1 MEIEPL
7 RTASSLRF
15 VFTKKKKEVN
25 VIEVKK
31 IPDIN
36 GEKIRKTPGRRQ
48 SEGVRKKVEKDQ
60 DGQKK
65 KAEWGKA
72 FKYIQGDIPPVH
84 EIFLNISETKECSS
98 DPFYL
103 KVFREMAYG
112 SFPKGI
118 FYDSNRD
125 TLVCTEA
132 PGKRNQAVRR
142 KKFEKYV
149 RVCLP
154 LRPQVDF
161 ESRTTLIS
169 REDTTHNENDQSEL
183 INDVDIMIDDDDDK
197 ESIAAEDSFNRK
209 VIKYIH
215 RSYQRLELPIK
226 ILKENF
232 MLSFERIYQEIKLFI
247 YMTIDVLSPKDSI
260 LLQDDSYQSIQTGEF
275 ISSLKPQKPWK
286 KLSRIEQV
294 SLLCQYCRSEFI
306 RSSNHLTLGSLTP
319 TQLNLLRDIEDFVI
333 GMYHTGVLT
342 SDTVEYD
349 GNNIH
354 CIRGITIHFRSGLI
368 IDNEKLIKTSSQTD
382 CQNISPIP
390 IQVYKSVD
398 LQKITNSITKQSC
411 KHSKMVQDLTGV
423 LDDDENSL

>member
-31 IPDIN
+31 LPDIN
-36 GEKIRKTPGRRQ
+36 GDKPRKTPGRRQ
-48 SEGVRKKVEKDQ
+48 TEGVRKKVEKDQ

-72 FKYIQGDIPPVH
+72 FKYIQSDTPPIH
-84 EIFLNISETKECSS
+84 ETFLKISETKECSS

-154 LRPQVDF
+154 LRPQIDF
-161 ESRTTLIS
+161 ESRTTMIS
-169 REDTTHNENDQSEL
+169 KEETINNNE
-183 INDVDIMIDDDDDK
+183 INDTINDDDDDDDDK
-197 ESIAAEDSFNRK
+197 ESTIAEESFNRK

-226 ILKENF
+226 ILRENF
-232 MLSFERIYQEIKLFI
+232 MLSLERIYQEIKLFI

-306 RSSNHLTLGSLTP
+306 RTSTRLTIGSLSSS
-319 TQLNLLRDIEDFVI
+319 QLSLLRDIEDFVV
-333 GMYHTGVLT
+333 GLYRTGALV
-342 SDTVEYD
+342 SEHVDYD
-349 GNNIH
+349 GNNIQGLT
-354 CIRGITIHFRSGLI
+354 GITIHFRNGLT
-368 IDNEKLIKTSSQTD
+368 IDKEKLITPPLSESQ
-382 CQNISPIP
+382 NVSPIP
-390 IQVYKSVD
+390 IQIYKSVD
-398 LQKITNSITKQSC
+398 LQKITNSINKQGC

-423 LDDDENSL
+423 LDEDENSL

>member
-31 IPDIN
+31 LPETIGDKP
-36 GEKIRKTPGRRQ
+36 RRTPGRRQ
-48 SEGVRKKVEKDQ
+48 TDGVRKKVEKDQ

-72 FKYIQGDIPPVH
+72 FKYIQGDTPPIH
-84 EIFLNISETKECSS
+84 ETFLKISETKECSS

-161 ESRTTLIS
+161 ESRTTLVS
-169 REDTTHNENDQSEL
+169 REETIN
-183 INDVDIMIDDDDDK
+183 INDDVDLMIDDDKD
-197 ESIAAEDSFNRK
+197 SVAAEDSFNRK

-226 ILKENF
+226 ILRENF
-232 MLSFERIYQEIKLFI
+232 MLSLERIYQEIKLFI

-306 RSSNHLTLGSLTP
+306 RTSNRLTLGSLTP
-319 TQLNLLRDIEDFVI
+319 SQLNLLRDIEDFVI
-333 GMYHTGVLT
+333 GMYHTGVVN
-342 SDTVEYD
+342 SEHVNYD

-354 CIRGITIHFRSGLI
+354 CITGITIHFRNGLV
-368 IDNEKLIKTSSQTD
+368 IDKEKLIDTSLHTD

-398 LQKITNSITKQSC
+398 LQKITNSITKQGC
-411 KHSKMVQDLTGV
+411 KHSKLVQDLTGV